1 MKKNINIIIL
11 ILGAFSLSGCGNNNE
26 DEKLV
31 DQISIVVSPFEHSI
45 DYTESTVTSTL
56 ETTREWGAYTEQDWL
71 SVSPESSIYHEA
83 TLTIKAKENI
93 DTQTRQGTVVVKAG
107 TVRDYISIKQ
117 AAAPKPSEDKTI
129 TSPEG
134 YHLVWNDEFKG
145 TTLNTNDW
153 TFEVKGAGWMNQE
166 LQAYVRDND
175 VATVKDGFLN
185 ITCKKVNGKICS
197 ARLYAKEKTGW
208 TKGWFEAR
216 IKLPKGKGTWPAFW
230 MMPAGNDYNTNPWPG
245 CGEIDI
251 MEEVG
256 GHANYVSSTI
266 HCNKYNNTGTTI
278 EHHEQYLPTAESDFH
293 VYACEWTDNHLKF
306 YVDGRL
312 SLDYVNDGTGKDAW
326 PFTSPFYV
334 ILNLAWGGSW
344 GGMYGVDET
353 ALPATMQVDYV
364 RVFQK

>member
-1 MKKNINIIIL
+1 MNYKFLLNIFTVSVFCL
-11 ILGAFSLSGCGNNNE
+11 FGCGNSDDNQSE
-26 DEKLV
+26 TKAIITL
-31 DQISIVVSPFEHSI
+31 SPTSLSF
-45 DYTESTVTSTL
+45 DNAGGTNTVNLSASQ
-56 ETTREWGAYTEQDWL
+56 EWSAYTEVSWL
-71 SVSPESSIYHEA
+71 KVSPTASIDKETTLTITAEANNDTIPREA
-83 TLTIKAKENI
+83 TLT
-93 DTQTRQGTVVVKAG
+93 VKAG
-107 TVRDYISIKQ
+107 TERSYVTVKQ
-117 AAAPKPSEDKTI
+117 AAASKPTEDETI
-129 TSPEG
+129 TAPEG

-145 TTLNTNDW
+145 TTLNTNYW

-251 MEEVG
+251 IEEVG